1 MKMELKTKNMED
13 FLTILGKNDD
23 DATQG
28 GGIYLSNDDELI
40 KETVEHLKKG
50 YDKEKYT
57 FIESK
62 YTNRNIKE
70 YVPLEILRLMIMIM
84 MKKIKEL
91 NSEITL
97 YDIGYEFGRH
107 INPKNYMELKKFF
120 RKNNLGVLK
129 IESKNPV
136 IIKVNDC
143 ALCDGLKSNE
153 SICYFDAGVLA
164 GAYECILNKTVVVD
178 EIRCM
183 AQGADACYFKIEPVK

>member
-1 MKMELKTKNMED
+1 MKIELKTKNMGE
-13 FLTILGKNDD
+13 LITILGKD
-23 DATQG
+23 DA
-28 GGIYLSNDDELI
+28 INCNNYISDDDELI
-40 KETVEHLKKG
+40 RETVEHLKKG
-50 YDKEKYT
+50 FDREKGT

-70 YVPLEILRLMIMIM
+70 YIPLEIFRLMIMIM

-97 YDIGYEFGRH
+97 YDIGYEFGKH
-107 INPKNYMELKKFF
+107 ISPKNYRELKKFF

-129 IESKNPV
+129 IESRKPL

-143 ALCDGLKSNE
+143 SLCDGLNSDE
-153 SICYFDAGVLA
+153 PICYFDAGVLA

-178 EIRCM
+178 EIKCM
-183 AQGADACYFKIEPVK
+183 AQGADACYFKIDIIAKE